1 MREKEI
7 EFLIEK
13 LKFYRN
19 VLIAISSGIV
29 VVVYAI
35 INHKAN
41 VNSLILVWFG
51 IGSIVFIAIKIKLLE
66 KKIQKLIEGEE

>member
-7 EFLIEK
+7 EFLMDK

-35 INHKAN
+35 INHRAN
-41 VNSLILVWFG
+41 VNSLVLVWFG

>member
-7 EFLIEK
+7 EFLMDK

-41 VNSLILVWFG
+41 VNSLVLVWFG

>member
-7 EFLIEK
+7 EFLMEK